1 MKTITITG
9 EDKQIYNILRENKI
23 RFKRHKMEVT
33 GDTNFEKP
41 SITLANNASKD
52 ELSELRKEA
61 KKLKIIGFNMM
72 KEEKL
77 KIRIAEAKVKQKED
91 KGAAS
96 RKTKEEKKKFK
107 TK

>member
-9 EDKQIYNILRENKI
+9 RDKDIYNIVKENRI
-23 RFKRHKMEVT
+23 RAKRHGLKIT
-33 GDTNFEKP
+33 GDIENP
-41 SITLANNASKD
+41 SVISAETQAKD

-77 KIRIAEAKVKQKED
+77 KTRIAEAKKQKED

>member
-9 EDKQIYNILRENKI
+9 RDKDIYNIVKENRI
-23 RFKRHKMEVT
+23 RAKRHGLKIT
-33 GDTNFEKP
+33 GDIEKP

-91 KGAAS
+91 KEAAS